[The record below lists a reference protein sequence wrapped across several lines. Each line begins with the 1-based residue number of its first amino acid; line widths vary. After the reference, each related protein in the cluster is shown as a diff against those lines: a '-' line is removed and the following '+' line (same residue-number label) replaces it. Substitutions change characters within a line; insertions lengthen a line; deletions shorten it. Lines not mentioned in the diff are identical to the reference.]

1 MENTA
6 STPEK
11 ESSVQ
16 LVPAGML
23 MRLLNFFIDF
33 LIFAFFFVSLLPV
46 VAPVYPLLNKVLQQQ
61 PLDLYDEAVW
71 WCSYGL
77 FMSIQEAAF
86 RGKTIAKFLTGT
98 RAVDLSGT
106 PVSGQTAFKRG
117 LIRILP
123 FEFLS
128 GITLDF
134 SPPFTIHDRW
144 SRSLVIDEARSTI
157 VKNLP

>member
-6 STPEK
+6 ADNDKDSA
-11 ESSVQ
+11 VQ
-16 LVPAGML
+16 LVPAGIL
-23 MRLLNFFIDF
+23 MRLLNFIIDYFIF
-33 LIFAFFFVSLLPV
+33 GFCFVSLLPV
-46 VAPVYPLLNKVLQQQ
+46 VAPYYPLLNKVMQQQ
-61 PLDLYDEAVW
+61 PLDLFDEAIVLF
-71 WCSYGL
+71 SYGL
-77 FMSIQEAAF
+77 FMSVQEAAL

-98 RAVDLSGT
+98 RAVELSGL

-117 LIRILP
+117 LIRVLP

-157 VKNLP
+157 VKNQP